1 LSLELSEIKKK
12 IKSVSNLPSL
22 PMVVSTIVQ
31 LVKNPKTSADEI
43 TRVIKTDPSLTAKI
57 FKLVNS
63 AYYGFPREIKTLSSA
78 IMILGFN
85 DVKNLAMSATVFEIF
100 SDDNQNITFSRQK
113 LWQHSV
119 AVAVTSRMLAER
131 SKYREPEEV
140 FIAGLLHDIGK
151 IIIDLIWHDLFIQVL
166 DKVSKEK
173 SFFKSAEMAVLGI
186 THAEI
191 GMLLCEHWNMPQALC
206 QAINFH
212 HSPERAPA
220 DIFPVTAFIH
230 AADVFTR
237 IKKIG
242 SGGDMVIPS
251 LKKEVWYFLNL
262 KPDQLPVLYEQ
273 IAEEVKK
280 AESFFNIN
288 KISKDD

>member
-1 LSLELSEIKKK
+1 MKLELSEVKNK
-12 IKSVSNLPSL
+12 IKTVTNLPSL
-22 PMVVSTIVQ
+22 PMVVSTIIQ
-31 LVKNPKTSADEI
+31 LVKNPKTSADDI
-43 TRVIKTDPSLTAKI
+43 TKIIRTDPSLTAKI
-57 FKLVNS
+57 LKLVNS

-100 SDDNQNITFSRQK
+100 SDDNQDVTFSREK

-119 AVAVTSRMLAER
+119 AVAVTARMLAER

-151 IIIDLIWHDLFIQVL
+151 IIIDKIWHDHFIQVL
-166 DKVSKEK
+166 DMVSKQK
-173 SFFKSAEMAVLGI
+173 SFFKEAEMAVMGI

-191 GMLLCEHWNMPQALC
+191 GMLLCEHWNMPQILC
-206 QAINFH
+206 QAVCYH
-212 HSPERAPA
+212 HSPKNAPA
-220 DIFPVTAFIH
+220 EIFPITAFIH

-242 SGGDMVIPS
+242 SGGDMIVPS
-251 LKKEVWYFLNL
+251 FDKEVWYFLNI
-262 KPDQLPVLYEQ
+262 KPEALPKIYEK
-273 IAEEVKK
+273 IAEEVSK
-280 AESFFNIN
+280 AESFF
-288 KISKDD
+288 KMDQK